1 VTSRPSRNG
10 WTSLRP
16 STATYVLPAVLVIA
30 AAALGQDLP
39 VPQTHVAD
47 HANLIDPQTE
57 AALDAILTE
66 LERKT
71 TAQVVVLTVK
81 TTSGTPIEQYALA
94 VAERWQLGQKGKDN
108 GLLIVVASADREYR
122 FETGYGL
129 ESIVPDSYCGSV
141 GRQYFVPAFRRGR
154 YGEGIYQGTQVIA
167 QQIAKAHNV
176 QLSAAPAVPAGRRAR
191 GPAGTLVPCC
201 TGMFPLLLFTYVFLS
216 VLRSRR
222 RGLMF
227 WGLPILLGSMGGRGH
242 GSSFGGGGFGS
253 LGGGGGGS
261 FGGGGASGSGSQAH
275 VAQTEVAKVT

>member
-1 VTSRPSRNG
+1 M
-10 WTSLRP
+10 
-16 STATYVLPAVLVIA
+16 LVIA
-30 AAALGQDLP
+30 TAALGQDLP

-47 HANLIDPQTE
+47 LANLIDPQTE

-81 TTSGTPIEQYALA
+81 TTGDTPIEQYALA

-108 GLLIVVASADREYR
+108 GLLVVVASADRKYR

-141 GRQYFVPAFRRGR
+141 GREYFVPAFRRGR

-176 QLSAAPAVPAGRRAR
+176 QLSAGPALPAGRQGSR
-191 GPAGTLVPCC
+191 PAGALVPCC
-201 TGMFPLLLFTYVFLS
+201 TGTFPLLLFTYVLLS
-216 VLRSRR
+216 VLRGRR

-227 WGLPILLGSMGGRGH
+227 WGLPILLGSMGGRH
-242 GSSFGGGGFGS
+242 RGSSFGGGFGGGGFGS
-253 LGGGGGGS
+253 FGGGGGGS
-261 FGGGGASGSGSQAH
+261 FGGGGASGSW
-275 VAQTEVAKVT
+275 